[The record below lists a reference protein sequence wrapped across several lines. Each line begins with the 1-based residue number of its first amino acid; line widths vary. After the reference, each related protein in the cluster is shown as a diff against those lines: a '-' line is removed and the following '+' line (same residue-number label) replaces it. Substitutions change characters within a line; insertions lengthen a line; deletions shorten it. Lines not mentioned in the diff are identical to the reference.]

1 MNVRPI
7 HSLSQDEIREL
18 ATTAADNGE
27 HHADANPF
35 APRCAGHAVFAA
47 AHRERCEHLRRA
59 CAA

>member
-18 ATTAADNGE
+18 AITAADNGE

-35 APRCAGHAVFAA
+35 EPKYPGHAVFAA
-47 AHRERCEHLRRA
+47 AHRERSEHLQRA
-59 CAA
+59 CTA